1 MYRLIVGAQVAIIR
15 ILHLLLLF
23 RLREQ
28 LMVFHVSQVHAMF
41 AALLLTPLLEELYEA
56 RRHMIVVDYSLVAGQ
71 LPLELKD
78 LSQMHLG

>member
-1 MYRLIVGAQVAIIR
+1 
-15 ILHLLLLF
+15 
-23 RLREQ
+23 
-28 LMVFHVSQVHAMF
+28 MVFHVSQVHAMF